1 MYPHFPSTTLF
12 RSADDIIVRL
22 VNKTMFVGVF
32 AYIIG
37 NWNSLAQIIFESFAG
52 PGLQASGTGFTT
64 ADLMRPGRVAQT
76 GLDAGRPLR
85 ESIADLMGFISFF
98 EKFIQYAC
106 LCLAWVL
113 VLAAVFQA
121 EEGWGGKGG
130 RGQVR

>member
-37 NWNSLAQIIFESFAG
+37 NWNSLAQIIFESFAAL
-52 PGLQASGTGFTT
+52 GLQASGTGFTT

-76 GLDAGRPLR
+76 GLDAGRPLLD
-85 ESIADLMGFISFF
+85 SISDLMGSIPFFHNLIQTPCLVPPWALGLLASF
-98 EKFIQYAC
+98 
-106 LCLAWVL
+106 LTPLPPS
-113 VLAAVFQA
+113 
-121 EEGWGGKGG
+121 
-130 RGQVR
+130 